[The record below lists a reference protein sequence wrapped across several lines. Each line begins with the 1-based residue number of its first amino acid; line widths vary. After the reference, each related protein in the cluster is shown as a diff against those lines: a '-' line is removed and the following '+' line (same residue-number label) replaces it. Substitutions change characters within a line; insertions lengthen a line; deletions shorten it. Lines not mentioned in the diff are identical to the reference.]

1 MTTAFS
7 FRTKLSLVALF
18 LCALPVIAM
27 GQGIPKEATPLRTSR
42 DELRAFREAYV
53 EAYNKKDT
61 VAVANMYNPNAV
73 VIQGNGNVLVGH
85 NAIQKSIAANAPKW
99 TELTLNSDTLRVVGK
114 TAWDVGTSRTRGA
127 EGGEQ
132 VYHYLVV
139 YRRGN
144 SSWKIERLAIVPES
158 HEASSADS
166 TKRK

>member
-7 FRTKLSLVALF
+7 FRTQLSLGALL
-18 LCALPVIAM
+18 LCALPVVAV

-42 DELRAFREAYV
+42 DELRDFREAYV

-61 VAVANMYNPNAV
+61 VAVAKMYNPNAV

-85 NAIQKSIAANAPKW
+85 DAIQKSIATGAPKW
-99 TELTLNSDTLRVVGK
+99 TELTINSDTLRVVGK

-132 VYHYLVV
+132 VYHYLALF
-139 YRRGN
+139 RRGN
-144 SSWKIERLAIVPES
+144 VSWKIERLAIVPES
-158 HEASSADS
+158 HEANSADS
-166 TKRK
+166 AKTR